1 MLIPFVISFRY
12 VSHFSEI
19 DSSEHRKELRFVAI
33 VQMDYGRLCAYGRP
47 RSTNIYIK
55 YRRNLN

>member
-19 DSSEHRKELRFVAI
+19 DSSEHKKKATFCSYRTNGLWTF
-33 VQMDYGRLCAYGRP
+33 MRLWETEKHRHIH
-47 RSTNIYIK
+47 TDDM
-55 YRRNLN
+55 